1 MDGRGRRRA
10 RVHRARHGLPKMARG
25 HRASADGR
33 LLLHAGVPFRSHAG
47 RSPVVA
53 AAGGV
58 PVVRD
63 AARRL
68 TEATGTDVVRV
79 RLRQRSGRDVQAGC
93 PRRAFD
99 AGRHSDREPVDAG
112 KAACR
117 AMALISGAAGRRRVR
132 LVRAAADRPFLA
144 ARCAP
149 DCVLDD
155 VFVPAS
161 CARRTSARP
170 AMASG
175 ERLPL
180 VRHAP
185 SRRPSLPPARAE
197 TAIRRHAI
205 HLYVA
210 SVRMDGSR
218 RGRDRRAEFHGV
230 ALLFPAARWALRPA
244 RRCRSR

>member
-1 MDGRGRRRA
+1 
-10 RVHRARHGLPKMARG
+10 MARG

-33 LLLHAGVPFRSHAG
+33 LLLHASVPLRSHAD
-47 RSPVVA
+47 RSPVAVA
-53 AAGGV
+53 AGSV

-68 TEATGTDVVRV
+68 TQATGTDVVRV
-79 RLRQRSGRDVQAGC
+79 RMRQRSGRDVQAGC
-93 PRRAFD
+93 PRRPLD

-112 KAACR
+112 KTAYR
-117 AMALISGAAGRRRVR
+117 AMALVSGAAGRRRVR
-132 LVRAAADRPFLA
+132 LGRAAADRPFLA

-170 AMASG
+170 AMASC
-175 ERLPL
+175 ERRPL

-185 SRRPSLPPARAE
+185 PRRPPFPPARAE
-197 TAIRRHAI
+197 TTIRRQAI
-205 HLYVA
+205 HPHMAAL
-210 SVRMDGSR
+210 RMDGSR
-218 RGRDRRAEFHGV
+218 LGRDCRAEFHGV
-230 ALLFPAARWALRPA
+230 ALLFPAARCALRTA
-244 RRCRSR
+244 RRWRSR